1 MKKIVSG
8 ELMLTLTALIF
19 GVSFVAQRAGMAY
32 IGPFTFNGIRSLIGA
47 LVLVPVILIMD
58 RQRKA
63 SGAAIGVGS
72 VTSAATAEAQAQV
85 SSSRKNLLLGG
96 FWCGV
101 VVFISSSLQQAGMI
115 YTTAGKAG
123 FITALYIVI
132 VPILG
137 LFLKKK
143 VRPVLWFS
151 VILATTGLYLLSVKD
166 GFSIGWGDLLILL
179 SAVGLSVHIILI
191 DHFSPKTDP
200 VKLSSLQFLVCGIIS
215 LPFMLGF
222 ETVSWA
228 SIMESK
234 IPILYAGVMSCGVA
248 YTLQVIA
255 QKRTEPTMTSLI
267 LSMESVIAVIA
278 GILILGE
285 SISVRETIGS
295 IIMFSGILLA
305 QMPVNFNLSVPPFLS
320 RIRYNRSRRDEAQF
334 IKVNYVK
341 NTK

>member
-63 SGAAIGVGS
+63 SGATVGVGS
-72 VTSAATAEAQAQV
+72 VTSAGTAEAGTEAA
-85 SSSRKNLLLGG
+85 SSRKNLLLGG
-96 FWCGV
+96 FWCGI

-151 VILATTGLYLLSVKD
+151 VILATTGLYLLSVKE

-191 DHFSPKTDP
+191 DYFSPKTDP
-200 VKLSSLQFLVCGIIS
+200 VKLSSLQFLVCGVIS
-215 LPFMLGF
+215 LPFMFGF
-222 ETVSWA
+222 ETVSWSA
-228 SIMESK
+228 IMESK

-305 QMPVNFNLSVPPFLS
+305 QLPVDFNILEAIFSGKLG
-320 RIRYNRSRRDEAQF
+320 YNRKKKERAQF
-334 IKVNYVK
+334 IQVNYEK
-341 NTK
+341 RS

>member
-1 MKKIVSG
+1 MKKKVSG

-63 SGAAIGVGS
+63 SGAAVGVGS
-72 VTSAATAEAQAQV
+72 VTSAATAEAQAQAA
-85 SSSRKNLLLGG
+85 SSRKNLLMGG

-151 VILATTGLYLLSVKD
+151 VILATAGLYLLSVKE

-200 VKLSSLQFLVCGIIS
+200 VKLSSLQFLVCGVIS
-215 LPFMLGF
+215 LPFMFGF
-222 ETVSWA
+222 ETVSWVG
-228 SIMESK
+228 IMESR

-305 QMPVNFNLSVPPFLS
+305 QLPVDFNLSVPPFL
-320 RIRYNRSRRDEAQF
+320 RGIGYNRSRSDEAQF